1 MPLFRI
7 AAIWCAGWL
16 LYRLFQRNNLEL
28 SPATIAL
35 SWVLGTCIL
44 YLTYYSCILIGKQ
57 SPPPII
63 MIGLGLIGLVEFIRL
78 LPKIQINGWRV
89 FRQSKLLTVVLLLV
103 IGYMSLHILFDGY
116 HYDTIR
122 MWLFKAHQLSI
133 TPNYTQVINSLIPI
147 QHPDYPMLYPHQLQW
162 QLAGSDSLFSLKLPT
177 WMAYISIILAMNALF
192 THFEIERPVV
202 WLVFLAGFPQFWLV
216 IPTAT
221 ADLPLSMMLI
231 VGIVWLNRY
240 LDGDTLASPLMA
252 FVFGAMVLTKNEG
265 ILLVLSVIVG
275 LCVMAI
281 TRSHNPKRLLQA
293 ILWIIGVASVAW
305 VSWYSF
311 VVGQAS
317 ATIISDFGF
326 ISLTPE
332 RIIEVIGLLIP
343 ILFNPFL
350 TVGIW
355 IFVVG
360 CFLTGHFR
368 FPIIWMPMM
377 IYLVL
382 ISSTYLFSVR
392 ETGLYAHVVQSYLR
406 LLTQITPLAIF
417 YLATSFSNT
426 PTEIYEST

>member
-1 MPLFRI
+1 MPLFGI
-7 AAIWCAGWL
+7 AAVWFAGWL

-35 SWVLGTCIL
+35 SWVLGTGVL
-44 YLTYYSCILIGKQ
+44 YLTYYSFILIGKQ

-63 MIGLGLIGLVEFIRL
+63 IFGLGLIGLVEFIRVL
-78 LPKIQINGWRV
+78 SKTQFDGWHI
-89 FRQSKLLTVVLLLV
+89 FRQSKFMTVVLLLV
-103 IGYMSLHILFDGY
+103 IGYMSLHIFFDGY
-116 HYDTIR
+116 HYDAIR
-122 MWLFKAHQLSI
+122 MWLFKAQLLSI
-133 TPNYTQVINSLIPI
+133 TPDYTQVINSLIPI
-147 QHPDYPMLYPHQLQW
+147 QHPDYPMLYTHQLHW
-162 QLAGSDSLFSLKLPT
+162 QLAGSDSLLSLKLPT
-177 WMAYISIILAMNALF
+177 WMAYISIILAINALF
-192 THFEIERPVV
+192 THFKIERPIF
-202 WLVFLAGFPQFWLV
+202 WLIFLAGFPQFWLV